1 MAKPTGQAAPGNRK
15 AARRQ
20 DQRLRHHLREQ
31 QRELQERAGRQAVP
45 RDDDGPPPRI
55 D

>member
-1 MAKPTGQAAPGNRK
+1 MTRRAAPNSRK
-15 AARRQ
+15 AARQQ
-20 DQRLRHHLREQ
+20 DQRLRRYLREQ

-45 RDDDGPPPRI
+45 PRDDGPPPRI